1 MPSPCSRGSKV
12 SPFLSSSMAFKIV
25 KPSFFIIMFSKI
37 LVIRMSKVDSLVG
50 GGVDSHIFFIILG
63 ALLD

>member
-12 SPFLSSSMAFKIV
+12 SPFLSSYMAFKIV
-25 KPSFFIIMFSKI
+25 KPSFFVVMFSEI
-37 LVIRMSKVDSLVG
+37 LVVRMSKVNSLVS

-63 ALLD
+63 ALLY